1 MYVSVDQRREEIV
14 VAIRG
19 SSNLRNFL
27 TDAAFP
33 YVPCPYGVGCLVH
46 VGFDVAWKEVMDA
59 IDEAVNTALQQNPN
73 YDIVITGHSLG
84 GAVATLVATHFRSN
98 GCAVAE
104 FTYGSPRVGNIIFAQ
119 YASSQN
125 GTTYRV
131 THESDP
137 VPRLPPLLLGY
148 RHLSPEYW
156 LHNGEST
163 QNDYHISDIEKC
175 NGYINLACNSGTLG
189 LDIRAHSHYLVPMSS
204 CGAGSDAATAAKFV
218 GLSSQSLE
226 VDDDNFADDEDDTAL
241 MDQLRYWAEKDKEYT
256 AQLTM

>member
-1 MYVSVDQRREEIV
+1 M

-27 TDAAFP
+27 TDVAFP
-33 YVPCPYGVGCLVH
+33 YVPCPYGAGCLVH
-46 VGFDVAWKEVMDA
+46 VGFDVAWKEVMGE
-59 IDEAVNTALQQNPN
+59 IDEAVTNALKQNPN
-73 YDIVITGHSLG
+73 YNIVIAGHSLG

-98 GCAVAE
+98 GCDVDE

-119 YASSQN
+119 YATSRN

-131 THESDP
+131 THEGDP

-156 LHNGEST
+156 LHDGESN
-163 QNDYHISDIEKC
+163 QNDYHLSNIKECEGHVNWS
-175 NGYINLACNSGTLG
+175 CNSGTFG

-204 CGAGSDAATAAKFV
+204 CAADSDAGAVSSVANSSRPSIAATHENFVVDQDDAAW
-218 GLSSQSLE
+218 L
-226 VDDDNFADDEDDTAL
+226 
-241 MDQLRYWAEKDKEYT
+241 DQVRYWTEKDREYM
-256 AQLTM
+256 AQL